1 MTSELDIL
9 KLMQYYGD
17 ETELADFTPDEL
29 REMLDRMEQGLDGD
43 EPLPFDMRT
52 FKEKYFAYYDDVKD
66 KSLKKQ
72 DW

>member
-1 MTSELDIL
+1 MSKLDLL
-9 KLMQYYGD
+9 KLLQTYGE

-29 REMLDRMEQGLDGD
+29 EEMLARMQSGE
-43 EPLPFDMRT
+43 ELPFT
-52 FKEKYFAYYDDVKD
+52 SQAFKEKYFAYYDDVKD

>member
-1 MTSELDIL
+1 MSELDLL
-9 KLMQYYGD
+9 KLLQQYGE
-17 ETELADFTPDEL
+17 ETDLADFTPDEL
-29 REMLDRMEQGLDGD
+29 QELLERMQSDG
-43 EPLPFDMRT
+43 EPPLTPAS

>member
-1 MTSELDIL
+1 MSELDIL
-9 KLMQYYGD
+9 KLLQAYGE
-17 ETELADFTPDEL
+17 ETDLSDFTPDEL
-29 REMLDRMEQGLDGD
+29 QDLLDRMQSDGNQ
-43 EPLPFDMRT
+43 PLSPAA

>member
-1 MTSELDIL
+1 MSELDLL
-9 KLMQYYGD
+9 KLLQQYGD
-17 ETELADFTPDEL
+17 ETDLADFTPDEL
-29 REMLDRMEQGLDGD
+29 QDLLERMKADGD
-43 EPLPFDMRT
+43 ELPLTPAA

>member
-1 MTSELDIL
+1 MSELDLL
-9 KLMQYYGD
+9 KLLQTYGE
-17 ETELADFTPDEL
+17 ETELADFTPEEL
-29 REMLDRMEQGLDGD
+29 QEMLDRLRADGA
-43 EPLPFDMRT
+43 ELPLTPAS

>member
-1 MTSELDIL
+1 MSELDLL
-9 KLMQYYGD
+9 KLLQQYGE
-17 ETELADFTPDEL
+17 ETDLADFTPDEL
-29 REMLDRMEQGLDGD
+29 QDLLERMRADGAD
-43 EPLPFDMRT
+43 MPLMPAA

>member
-1 MTSELDIL
+1 MSKLDLL
-9 KLMQYYGD
+9 KLMEYYGEEPD
-17 ETELADFTPDEL
+17 LADFSPDEL
-29 REMLDRMEQGLDGD
+29 QEVLERMENGD
-43 EPLPFDMRT
+43 EPLPLSGQA

>member
-1 MTSELDIL
+1 MSELDLL
-9 KLMQYYGD
+9 KLFQTYGE
-17 ETELADFTPDEL
+17 ETEIGDFTPEEL
-29 REMLDRMEQGLDGD
+29 QDLIDRMQADG
-43 EPLPFDMRT
+43 EPMPLTPAA

>member
-1 MTSELDIL
+1 MSELDLL
-9 KLMQYYGD
+9 KLLQQYGE
-17 ETELADFTPDEL
+17 ETDLADFTSDEL
-29 REMLDRMEQGLDGD
+29 QDLLERMRADGAD
-43 EPLPFDMRT
+43 MPLTPAA

>member
-1 MTSELDIL
+1 MSELDLL
-9 KLMQYYGD
+9 KLLQTYGE
-17 ETELADFTPDEL
+17 ETELADFTPEEL
-29 REMLDRMEQGLDGD
+29 QEMLDRMRADG
-43 EPLPFDMRT
+43 EELSMTPAS

>member
-1 MTSELDIL
+1 MSELDLL
-9 KLMQYYGD
+9 KLLQAYGE
-17 ETELADFTPDEL
+17 ETDLSDFTPDEL
-29 REMLDRMEQGLDGD
+29 QELLDRMQAEGG
-43 EPLPFDMRT
+43 EVPLTPAA

>member
-1 MTSELDIL
+1 MSELDLL
-9 KLMQYYGD
+9 KLLQQYGE
-17 ETELADFTPDEL
+17 ETDLADFTPDEL
-29 REMLDRMEQGLDGD
+29 QDLLDRMRADGA
-43 EPLPFDMRT
+43 EMPMTPAS

>member
-1 MTSELDIL
+1 MSELDL
-9 KLMQYYGD
+9 LRLLQQYGE
-17 ETELADFTPDEL
+17 ETDLADFTPDEL
-29 REMLDRMEQGLDGD
+29 QDLLERMRADGAD
-43 EPLPFDMRT
+43 MPLTPAV

>member
-1 MTSELDIL
+1 MSELDL
-9 KLMQYYGD
+9 LRLLQQYGE
-17 ETELADFTPDEL
+17 ETDLADFTPDEL
-29 REMLDRMEQGLDGD
+29 KDLLERMRADGAD
-43 EPLPFDMRT
+43 MPLTPAA